1 MNRLTKDLKTP
12 HDDTAYSDVIV
23 NTVDRE
29 DIVLSKL
36 KHYED
41 LEDELGCPLDVVFRA
56 LKEGI
61 SYNREDVARTYN
73 VKEWLDFATR
83 PRLYYSNDF
92 ECWCFELF
100 LGGYVLQL
108 EDYGKTWWLKGDRSE

>member
-1 MNRLTKDLKTP
+1 MSRLTELIDIDGMKIKTSKERP
-12 HDDTAYSDVIV
+12 
-23 NTVDRE
+23 
-29 DIVLSKL
+29 LSNQGLGAILHKL
-36 KHYED
+36 YAFED
-41 LEDELGCPLDVVFRA
+41 LEDELGCPLDVVFKA
-56 LKEGI
+56 LKEGV

-83 PRLYYSNDF
+83 PRLYYSDDF

-108 EDYGKTWWLKGDRSE
+108 KDYQKTWWLKGDRSE